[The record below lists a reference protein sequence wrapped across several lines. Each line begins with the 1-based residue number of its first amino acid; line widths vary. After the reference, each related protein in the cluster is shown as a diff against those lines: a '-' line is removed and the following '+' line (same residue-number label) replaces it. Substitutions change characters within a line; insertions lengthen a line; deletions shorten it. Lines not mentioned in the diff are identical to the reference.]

1 MILDNF
7 KDILKHTHN
16 LGFDMVK
23 VLGSTTETKIESM
36 IDTDIIMYGSLHN
49 NITGLSETVGLT
61 RLNLL
66 KGYIDNPGYAGAVI
80 KILTQTNKDNVES
93 PSGLKFEGMTGTNS
107 EYRFMSQKMIDEN
120 LRVPPFRGANWNV
133 VITPNFTKLA
143 ELYHLSSTHGS
154 YEKSFTVS
162 VSKNTLY
169 FNIGGGVADNS
180 KIVVAENVNGM
191 LASRQY
197 PLSHILGVLK
207 IGQSSKSCVMSFSD
221 QGAVK
226 IDIDSGLGKY
236 QYVIPETH

>member
-7 KDILKHTHN
+7 KDILKHTHG
-16 LGFDMVK
+16 LGFEMVK
-23 VLGSTTETKIESM
+23 VLGSAKETKIESM
-36 IDTDIIMYGSLHN
+36 IDTNVIMYGSLHT
-49 NITGLSETVGLT
+49 NIEGIAETIGLT

-66 KGYIDNPGYAGAVI
+66 KGYIDNPGYSDATIQIITQKNKEDVEYAV
-80 KILTQTNKDNVES
+80 
-93 PSGLKFEGMTGTNS
+93 GLKFEGSTGTNS
-107 EYRFMSQKMIDEN
+107 EYRFMSQKMIDDN
-120 LRVPPFRGANWNV
+120 LRVPPFRGANWNLI
-133 VITPNFTKLA
+133 ITPDFSKLS
-143 ELYHLSSTHGS
+143 ELYHLSGIHGS

-162 VSKNTLY
+162 VNKGSLY

-180 KIVVAENVNGM
+180 KIVVAENVTGN

-197 PLSHILGVLK
+197 PLNHVLGVLK